1 MAACINLPFLLIYLT
16 IFGMATAYSHPSIRL
31 KGHPIWGLMTVGLGQ
46 GVLAALG
53 GWVVAQPNL
62 AALDMGAWLGITA
75 VTLVTIGFYP
85 ITQIYQIDEDL
96 ARGIAPLRRGSVQV
110 GPFDLPSWYR
120 LWRRFY

>member
-1 MAACINLPFLLIYLT
+1 M
-16 IFGMATAYSHPSIRL
+16 
-31 KGHPIWGLMTVGLGQ
+31 
-46 GVLAALG
+46 G

-96 ARGIAPLRRGSVQV
+96 ARGDCTFAAWIG
-110 GPFDLPSWYR
+110 PSWTFRFAIVVQALAALLLTLVIYN
-120 LWRRFY
+120 LWGLAVDCGSAILQCVVGGNDSLGVSF